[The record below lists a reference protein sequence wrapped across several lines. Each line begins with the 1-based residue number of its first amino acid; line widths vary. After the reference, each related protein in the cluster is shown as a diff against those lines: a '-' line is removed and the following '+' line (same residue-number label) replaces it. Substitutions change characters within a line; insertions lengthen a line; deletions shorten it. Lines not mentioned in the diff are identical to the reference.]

1 MKRKEKIFQNKD
13 LKLVRNEL
21 TKYGISDYVGV
32 SIYKMRD
39 DRDKAVPHMVAQW
52 NEVVVDTFSWRTT
65 GVKDYMYEVN
75 TKAEKIDRY
84 FNAELFV
91 KGITQRAAWIKADF
105 EDKVEYL
112 KENQYGHPALF
123 PVWLE
128 SKKTA

>member
-39 DRDKAVPHMVAQW
+39 DRGKAVPHMVAQW
-52 NEVVVDTFSWRTT
+52 NEVRCYVD
-65 GVKDYMYEVN
+65 DYMYEVN

>member
-39 DRDKAVPHMVAQW
+39 DRGKAVPHMVAQW
-52 NEVVVDTFSWRTT
+52 NEVRCYVD
-65 GVKDYMYEVN
+65 DYMYEVN

-84 FNAELFV
+84 FNAELFA